1 MSSRRV
7 TPNKRAAIRAA
18 LRQFGGNKR
27 EVMRATRSG
36 WGTVRDVAM
45 EPAGEPGGDGASLE
59 PVRETEQ
66 MAHLLGTVEEG
77 PPAVEAETP
86 VDPIEAERSKIDTRR
101 DRHREQDLIKQIA
114 GERSFRSFLE
124 TLMLEVA
131 PRIEPPPAYKPPK
144 VERDTSNETLLQ
156 LWSDWHAYET
166 VKSERVFKLNQY
178 DGPTM
183 ARRVKTLVDSSLSIK
198 NRMERGGWLFKRLVV
213 GCNGD
218 FVSGTIHEV
227 ERHSDAP
234 SVIHAVYGTGL
245 TLAAALRD
253 LSPHFETIDVYCTS
267 GNHGRLP
274 DARRMQQKDPA
285 RNWDTAIY
293 LYAKTALRDCPNIK
307 FHIPESYAVLYT
319 IEGHNFLQTHGHDI
333 KSWNS
338 IPYYGID
345 RYGRNINA
353 LLTANAMP
361 IHYFMISH
369 FHSLGGTP
377 AAGGETF
384 INGSLIGGTEFSVN
398 ALGKSDLPKQWM
410 FGVHRKYG
418 VASRWPI
425 IAEGGEESYP
435 AFPWEDN

>member
-1 MSSRRV
+1 MSRLTPERRREILAAFRR
-7 TPNKRAAIRAA
+7 TRGDKRKAMRAAKASWSTLQKCLSEA
-18 LRQFGGNKR
+18 
-27 EVMRATRSG
+27 
-36 WGTVRDVAM
+36 
-45 EPAGEPGGDGASLE
+45 GGDGASLE
-59 PVRETEQ
+59 PVREVDQFRTI
-66 MAHLLGTVEEG
+66 VESVAEG
-77 PPAVEAETP
+77 PPEKPA
-86 VDPIEAERSKIDTRR
+86 DPIEAERAKIDQRR
-101 DRHREQDLIKQIA
+101 DRRREQDLIQQIA
-114 GERSFRSFLE
+114 REQSFRAFLE
-124 TLMLEVA
+124 DLMREVA
-131 PRIEPPPAYKPPK
+131 PRIAPPPPYRPPS
-144 VERDTSNETLLQ
+144 RTAADASHETLLT

-166 VKSERVFKLNQY
+166 VKAERVFGLNQF

-183 ARRVKTLVDSSLSIK
+183 ARRVKALVDSSLAIK

-253 LSPHFETIDVYCTS
+253 LSPCFEQIDVYCTS

-293 LYAKTALRDCPNIK
+293 LYAKTALRDVPNIR
-307 FHIPESYAVLYT
+307 FHIPESYAVIYNV
-319 IEGHNFLQTHGHDI
+319 EGWNFLQTHGHDV

-353 LLTANAMP
+353 LLTANATP
-361 IHYFMISH
+361 IHYFLISH

-398 ALGKSDLPKQWM
+398 ALGKSDMPKQWL

-425 IAEGGEESYP
+425 VAEGGEASYP
-435 AFPWEDN
+435 AFPWEND